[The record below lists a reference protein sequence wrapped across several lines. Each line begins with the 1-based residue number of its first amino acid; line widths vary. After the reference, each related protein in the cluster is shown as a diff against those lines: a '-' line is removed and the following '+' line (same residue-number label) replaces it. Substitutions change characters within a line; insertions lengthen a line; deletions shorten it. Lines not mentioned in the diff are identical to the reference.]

1 MKKVPKMLSTK
12 DVSYIKDIFNW
23 NIIAKDKIN
32 YYLKEIEDSQMQ
44 ELFSTIAN
52 MHYEI
57 CESLVSILE
66 SGDNDE

>member
-23 NIIAKDKIN
+23 NIIASQKIN
-32 YYLKEIEDSQMQ
+32 YYLPEIENVKIQ
-44 ELFSTIAN
+44 ELFSAISN

-57 CESLVSILE
+57 CESLIAILE
-66 SGDNDE
+66 SGENHE

>member
-12 DVSYIKDIFNW
+12 DVAYIKDIFNW

-66 SGDNDE
+66 SGDKDE